1 MDKKTLF
8 LIGGGVVLIILVL
21 IVVLVSLFKRS
32 GPVTISM
39 WGLWEPESVYQV
51 VIDDYKRLHPNVT
64 MKYSKQSP
72 INYRERM
79 LAAVARDG
87 GPDLVVFHNSWLPM
101 VINGLAMLPVE
112 AISVSDFKSQFY
124 PVAGS
129 SLISGG
135 KIYGLPQS
143 YDGLGLYV
151 NQDIFNSGGVSLP
164 TTWEEFRTAAAKL
177 TVRDTGGRI
186 KTAGAAMGATSNVD
200 HWQDILAL
208 MMLQAGVDLNSG
220 INSPTATETLAYYT
234 TFQTVDKVWD
244 ETLDNSTLA
253 FAKGKVAMSFAPSWR
268 FHDVK
273 NLNPN
278 LNFKVIPVPQLSGGK
293 TVNYASF
300 WAAGVSKKSSNA
312 KVAGDFLKFISSE
325 EELTKLYSAESKL
338 RSFGEIY
345 PRSKMAT
352 LLSSDSSVGA
362 FVLAAPTA
370 QSWYLT
376 SYTSD
381 GETGINSRIGKY
393 FEDAVNSVVRGTD
406 PKSALETASKGV
418 TQVLSTYGVK

>member
-1 MDKKTLF
+1 MDKKILI
-8 LIGGGVVLIILVL
+8 LIGGGVLLALL
-21 IVVLVSLFKRS
+21 IVGIVLTAVFKQS

-51 VIDDYKRLHPNVT
+51 VADDYKRLHPNVT
-64 MKYSKQSP
+64 VKYIKQSP

-79 LAAVARDG
+79 LAATSKDG
-87 GPDLVVFHNSWLPM
+87 GPDLIVYHNTWLPM
-101 VINGLAMLPVE
+101 VINNLLPIPSEV
-112 AISVSDFKSQFY
+112 ISVSDFKSQFY
-124 PVAGS
+124 PVVN

-164 TTWEEFRTAAAKL
+164 TTWEEFRSAAAKL

-186 KTAGAAMGATSNVD
+186 KTAGAAMGAASNVD
-200 HWQDILAL
+200 HWQDILSL
-208 MMLQAGVDLNSG
+208 MMFQAGVDLSSG
-220 INSPTATETLAYYT
+220 LNTQAAAETLSYYT

-253 FAKGKVAMSFAPSWR
+253 FAKGKVAMYFAPSWR

-278 LNFKVIPVPQLSGGK
+278 LNFKVISVPQLTGGK
-293 TVNYASF
+293 TVNFASF
-300 WAAGVSKKSSNA
+300 WAAGVSKKSGNA
-312 KVAGDFLKFISSE
+312 KIAADFLKFITSE
-325 EELTKLYSAESKL
+325 EELTKLYSAQSKL

-345 PRSKMAT
+345 PRTKMAT
-352 LLSSDSSVGA
+352 LLSSDPLVGA

-370 QSWYLT
+370 KSWYLA

-406 PKSALETASKGV
+406 PKSALDTAAKGV
-418 TQVLSTYGVK
+418 AQVLSTYGVK